1 MPSRILKRMRDS
13 VRSRDYVMTLHADD
27 EMNDDDL
34 TVFDVES
41 VILTGEI
48 IRRERDPKTK
58 ERKYVVRGQIVL
70 GDEDA
75 VVVTKFGPAG
85 KLVIITVY
93 VE

>member
-1 MPSRILKRMRDS
+1 MRDRI
-13 VRSRDYVMTLHADD
+13 RSREYLMTLHAEE
-27 EMNDDDL
+27 EMNEDDL

-41 VILTGEI
+41 VVLTGKI
-48 IRRERDPKTK
+48 IGRERDPQTK
-58 ERKYVVRGQIVL
+58 VRKYVVRGQTVL

-75 VVVTKFGPAG
+75 VVVTRFGPAG